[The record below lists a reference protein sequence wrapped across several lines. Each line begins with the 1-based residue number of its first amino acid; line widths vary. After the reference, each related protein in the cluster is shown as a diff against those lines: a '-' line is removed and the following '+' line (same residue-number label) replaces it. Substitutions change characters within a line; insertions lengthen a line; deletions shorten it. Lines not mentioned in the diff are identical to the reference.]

1 MLTSIGAFEAKTHFS
16 QLIKRATQGE
26 EILITHRGNPIA
38 KIVPPGSTQNVE
50 KAAAAAIRL
59 RSLAKEMNLRE
70 FCWEDWKHYRD
81 QGRK

>member
-38 KIVPPGSTQNVE
+38 KIVPPESKHDIE
-50 KAAAAAIRL
+50 KATAAAMRL
-59 RSLAKEMNLRE
+59 RSLAQEMNLRD
-70 FCWEDWKHYRD
+70 FCWDEWKNYRD
-81 QGRK
+81 QGKK